1 MPINFERRLTQEYF
15 MNIIASLRSSAP
27 NHKYDFKN
35 YSLDNNDVR
44 LLEPMAK
51 KDGVGLYYNS
61 IISFLQAIHSFQ
73 KSSISWGC
81 VEIYYS
87 LFYCLRSQLYLSDY
101 VLIRDGGLYLVK
113 IKERESPIKKNNKK
127 YNTDHGGTINFFL
140 DTFGDSDFMNS
151 NNIDGVSYYE
161 WINDLRETTNYRVK
175 SFREPDTF
183 SEIANTINIFNS
195 IGVNSFLENISQDW
209 GTYCF
214 SSDYILISGVYRK
227 IREVSKLYKKQEIKL
242 SQDQNEYISSFKSK
256 IGISKEIVNL
266 FIEE

>member
-87 LFYCLRSQLYLSDY
+87 LFY
-101 VLIRDGGLYLVK
+101 
-113 IKERESPIKKNNKK
+113 
-127 YNTDHGGTINFFL
+127 
-140 DTFGDSDFMNS
+140 
-151 NNIDGVSYYE
+151 
-161 WINDLRETTNYRVK
+161 
-175 SFREPDTF
+175 
-183 SEIANTINIFNS
+183 
-195 IGVNSFLENISQDW
+195 
-209 GTYCF
+209 
-214 SSDYILISGVYRK
+214 
-227 IREVSKLYKKQEIKL
+227 
-242 SQDQNEYISSFKSK
+242 
-256 IGISKEIVNL
+256 
-266 FIEE
+266 